1 MDFHQPQ
8 LPTVSD
14 QVPTPPPPEN
24 HPPQPP
30 KRGKML
36 IFMIGVGVA
45 IAGLLALGIIPRL
58 NRQSELQAAVKGES
72 TVPSVNVITPQRA
85 PNNSSLLLPGSVVSL
100 NQTTVYA
107 RSNGYLKRWLVDI
120 GATVQKGQ
128 LLAEIESPDVDQQ
141 VAQAQAQVAL
151 AQANLVQN
159 RAALDKGRS
168 DLQQARVNLQLA
180 LQTWNRWKQ
189 LVRQGAVSQ
198 QDADTRY
205 ATYAANLA
213 TVQSAQNTI
222 KSDEANVNAAVA
234 NVGSNQA
241 NLQRYIVLQ
250 SFNKVVAPFTGVIV
264 ARNIA
269 DGSLVT
275 PGNGNAASGLF
286 TIAAYNSLDVN
297 VSVPQSLSQLLQL
310 GQSAEVQVRELP
322 QRVFAGKLIRT
333 TNALD
338 PSTRTLLSQV
348 EVPNPEGV
356 LRPGMYANV
365 KFNINSPNP
374 PFSVPDTALINNAQG
389 MQLAIVTQDQKVH
402 YQQVQLGRDNGTLV
416 EVTSG
421 LNGNESLITNPT
433 VDLTEGTPVRAV
445 AAKQK

>member
-1 MDFHQPQ
+1 MDSQHQ
-8 LPTVSD
+8 LPPAPE
-14 QVPTPPPPEN
+14 VPALPPAPEDRR
-24 HPPQPP
+24 PQPP

-36 IFMIGVGVA
+36 IFIIGAGVA

-58 NRQSELQAAVKGES
+58 TRNSELQATVNSQS

-120 GATVQKGQ
+120 GANVQKGQ
-128 LLAEIESPDVDQQ
+128 LLAEIESPDVAQQ
-141 VAQAQAQVAL
+141 VAQAQSQVAL

-168 DLQQARVNLQLA
+168 DLQQARVNLVLA

-234 NVGSNQA
+234 NVGANQA

-250 SFNKVVAPFTGVIV
+250 SFNKVVAPFSGVII

-275 PGNGNAASGLF
+275 PGNGNASSSLF
-286 TIAAYNSLDVN
+286 TIAAYDSLDVN
-297 VSVPQSLSQLLQL
+297 VNVPQSLAQLLQL
-310 GQSAEVQVRELP
+310 GQPAEVQVRELP
-322 QRVFAGKLIRT
+322 RIVFAGKLIRT

-338 PSTRTLLSQV
+338 PTTRTLLSQV

-356 LRPGMYANV
+356 LRPGMFANV
-365 KFNINSPNP
+365 KFDINHPNP
-374 PFSVPDTALINNAQG
+374 PFSVPDSALINNAQG
-389 MQLAIVTQDQKVH
+389 TQLAIVTPDKKVH
-402 YQQVQLGRDNGTLV
+402 YQQVQLGRDNGTVV
-416 EVTSG
+416 EIRAG

-445 AAKQK
+445 AVKQK